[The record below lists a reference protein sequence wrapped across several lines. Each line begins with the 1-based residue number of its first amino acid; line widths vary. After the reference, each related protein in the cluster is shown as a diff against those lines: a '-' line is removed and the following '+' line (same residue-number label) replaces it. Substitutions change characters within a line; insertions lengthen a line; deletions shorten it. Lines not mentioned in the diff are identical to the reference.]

1 MASSA
6 TSGRVLAIM
15 LLMAIIA
22 ALMIINSPVAEC
34 RVAPDQVGVDP
45 NGHCYFDP
53 SSCRSPGAP

>member
-1 MASSA
+1 MA

-22 ALMIINSPVAEC
+22 AVMIINSPVAEC
-34 RVAPDQVGVDP
+34 RVVPDQVAWDP
-45 NGHCYFDP
+45 NARCRFDP